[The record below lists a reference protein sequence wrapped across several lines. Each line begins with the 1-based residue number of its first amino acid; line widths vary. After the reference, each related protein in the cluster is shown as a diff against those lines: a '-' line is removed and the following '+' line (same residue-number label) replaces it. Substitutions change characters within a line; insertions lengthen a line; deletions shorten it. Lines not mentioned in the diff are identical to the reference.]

1 MSTFSGLNTAY
12 TALTAARRGL
22 DVIGQNVA
30 NANTPGYTRQRLET
44 SATAPLSSTGFSTGP
59 RIGQGVTVDGIAR
72 LGSLQLDARVRAT
85 TAVSG
90 FSAVRANAL
99 SALEVSL
106 NEPGDNGI
114 SASLDD
120 FWAAWQG
127 VSNKP
132 GDPAAAE
139 VLLNEA
145 ATVAGRISSGYLS
158 VANQFKDVRSDLS
171 SMADELNTAG
181 AQLAGLNGAIRSA
194 LSNGGSVNEL
204 LDQRNALASTVAAL
218 AGGTVREGADGMADI
233 LVGGNAFV
241 TGEVFRPV
249 EVAGG
254 QSLGSGDPARLVWSH
269 RPGDSVQLSSGEM
282 AGALSLLAPGADL
295 AKAAASYNS
304 LAEKLASTV
313 NAVHR
318 TGTAPGDGTPGTTTG
333 LDFFSFD
340 AGQPA
345 LSLHIIPTNAS
356 GIAAGNGTGGF
367 DGSIADK
374 ISQLG
379 TAAGSP
385 DKTWSAFVAGT
396 GAAAR
401 SEMQQAKLAGIAAS
415 SAVGLQLANSSV
427 DLDEENMNLLA
438 YQHAYQGAARVM
450 SAIDEMLDTLINR
463 TGIVGR

>member
-59 RIGQGVTVDGIAR
+59 RVGQGVTVDGIAR
-72 LGSLQLDARVRAT
+72 LGSMQLDARVRAT

-145 ATVAGRISSGYLS
+145 ATVASRISSGYLS
-158 VANQFKDVRSDLS
+158 VANQFKDVRSDLT

-181 AQLAGLNGAIRSA
+181 AQLASLNGAIRSA

-233 LVGGNAFV
+233 LVEGNAFV

-249 EVAGG
+249 EVTGG
-254 QSLGSGDPARLVWSH
+254 TALGDDPVRLVWSH
-269 RPGDSVQLSSGEM
+269 RKGDSVALSSGEM

-295 AKAAASYNS
+295 DKAAASYNA

-313 NAVHR
+313 NAVHS
-318 TGTAPGDGTPGTTTG
+318 TGTAPGDGTPGSTTG
-333 LDFFSFD
+333 LDFFGFD

-345 LSLHIIPTNAS
+345 LSLHIIPTSAS

-374 ISQLG
+374 ISQLS
-379 TAAGSP
+379 TSADSP
-385 DKTWSAFVAGT
+385 DKTWSAFVSGT

-401 SEMQQAKLAGIAAS
+401 SEMQQAKLAGVAAS

>member
-59 RIGQGVTVDGIAR
+59 RVGQGVTVDGIAR
-72 LGSLQLDARVRAT
+72 LGSMQLDARVRAT

-114 SASLDD
+114 SASLDN

-145 ATVAGRISSGYLS
+145 ATVASRISSGYLS
-158 VANQFKDVRSDLS
+158 VANQFKDVRSDLT

-181 AQLAGLNGAIRSA
+181 AQLASLNGAIRSA

-233 LVGGNAFV
+233 LVEGNAFV

-249 EVAGG
+249 EVTGG
-254 QSLGSGDPARLVWSH
+254 TALGDDPVRLVWSH
-269 RPGDSVQLSSGEM
+269 RKGDSVALSSGEM

-295 AKAAASYNS
+295 DKAAASYNA

-313 NAVHR
+313 NAVHS
-318 TGTAPGDGTPGTTTG
+318 TGTAPGDGTPGSTTG
-333 LDFFSFD
+333 LDFFGFD

-345 LSLHIIPTNAS
+345 LSLHIIPTSAS

-379 TAAGSP
+379 TSADSP
-385 DKTWSAFVAGT
+385 DKTWSAFVSGT

>member
-59 RIGQGVTVDGIAR
+59 RVGQGVTVDGIAR
-72 LGSLQLDARVRAT
+72 LGSMQLDARVRAT

-145 ATVAGRISSGYLS
+145 ATVASRISSGYLS
-158 VANQFKDVRSDLS
+158 VTNQFKDVRSDLS
-171 SMADELNTAG
+171 AMADELNTAG
-181 AQLAGLNGAIRSA
+181 AQLASINGAIRSA

-218 AGGTVREGADGMADI
+218 AGGTVREGDDGMVDV

-241 TGEVFRPV
+241 TAEVFRPV
-249 EVAGG
+249 EVVGG
-254 QSLGSGDPARLVWSH
+254 SALGGDPVQLVWSH
-269 RPGDSVQLSSGEM
+269 RRGDSVALSGGEM
-282 AGALSLLAPGADL
+282 AGALSILAPGADL

-318 TGTAPGDGTPGTTTG
+318 TGTAPGDGTTGSTTG

-345 LSLHIIPTNAS
+345 LSLHVIPVSAS

-379 TAAGSP
+379 TSEGSP
-385 DKTWSAFVAGT
+385 DKLWSAFVSGT

-401 SEMQQAKLAGIAAS
+401 SEMQQAKLA
-415 SAVGLQLANSSV
+415 
-427 DLDEENMNLLA
+427 
-438 YQHAYQGAARVM
+438 
-450 SAIDEMLDTLINR
+450 
-463 TGIVGR
+463 

>member
-12 TALTAARRGL
+12 SALTAARRGL

-44 SATAPLSSTGFSTGP
+44 SATSPLSSTGFTTGP
-59 RIGQGVTVDGIAR
+59 RVGQGVTVDGIAR

-99 SALEVSL
+99 SSLEVSL

-132 GDPAAAE
+132 GDEAAAE
-139 VLLNEA
+139 VLLKQA
-145 ATVAGRISSGYLS
+145 STVAGRISAGYQS
-158 VANQFKDVRSDLS
+158 VANQYKDVRQDLTA
-171 SMADELNTAG
+171 MADELNSAA
-181 AQLAGLNGAIRSA
+181 AQVAGLNGAIRSA
-194 LSNGGSVNEL
+194 LANGGSVNEL
-204 LDQRNALASTVAAL
+204 MDQRSALATTAAAL
-218 AGGTVREGADGMADI
+218 AGGTVREGADGMVDI
-233 LVGGNAFV
+233 IVGGNAMV
-241 TGEVFRPV
+241 AGEVFRPV
-249 EVAGG
+249 EVSGG
-254 QSLGSGDPARLVWSH
+254 SSLGSDPVQVVWSH
-269 RPGDSVQLSSGEM
+269 RRGDSVALSGGEM

-295 AKAAASYNS
+295 EKAAESYNL
-304 LAEKLASTV
+304 LAEKLAATV
-313 NAVHR
+313 NTVHR
-318 TGTAPGDGTPGTTTG
+318 SGTAADGKTG
-333 LDFFSFD
+333 LDFFAFD
-340 AGQPA
+340 AGAKA
-345 LSLHIIPTNAS
+345 LGLQVVPKNAG
-356 GIAAGNGTGGF
+356 GIAASAGGAAGAL
-367 DGSIADK
+367 DGSVADA

-379 TAAGSP
+379 SGSGSP
-385 DKTWSAFVAGT
+385 DKMWSGFVAAM
-396 GAAAR
+396 GAASR
-401 SEMQQAKLAGIAAS
+401 SEMQQAKLAGVAAS
-415 SAVGLQLANSSV
+415 SAAGLQLANSAV

-438 YQHAYQGAARVM
+438 YQHAYQGASRVM

>member
-59 RIGQGVTVDGIAR
+59 RVGQGVTVDGIAR
-72 LGSLQLDARVRAT
+72 LGSMQLDARVRAT

-114 SASLDD
+114 SASLDG

-145 ATVAGRISSGYLS
+145 ATVASRISSGYLS
-158 VANQFKDVRSDLS
+158 VIHQFKDVRSDLS
-171 SMADELNTAG
+171 AMADELNTAG
-181 AQLAGLNGAIRSA
+181 AQLASINGAIRSA

-218 AGGTVREGADGMADI
+218 AGGTVREGADGMVDV

-241 TGEVFRPV
+241 TAETFRPV
-249 EVAGG
+249 EVVGSSA
-254 QSLGSGDPARLVWSH
+254 LGGDPVQLVWSH
-269 RPGDSVQLSSGEM
+269 RRGDSVALSGGEM
-282 AGALSLLAPGADL
+282 AGALSILAPGADL
-295 AKAAASYNS
+295 TKAAASYNA

-313 NAVHR
+313 NAVHS
-318 TGTAPGDGTPGTTTG
+318 TGTAPGDGTPGSTTG

-345 LSLHIIPTNAS
+345 LSLHVIPTSAS

-367 DGSIADK
+367 DGSVADK

-379 TAAGSP
+379 TSEGSP
-385 DKTWSAFVAGT
+385 DKAWSAFVSGT

-401 SEMQQAKLAGIAAS
+401 SEMQQAKLAGVAAS

>member
-44 SATAPLSSTGFSTGP
+44 SALSPLASTGFSTGP
-59 RIGQGVTVDGIAR
+59 RVGQGVTVDGIAR

-106 NEPGDNGI
+106 NEPGGKGL

-132 GDPAAAE
+132 GDAAAAE
-139 VLLNEA
+139 VLLSEA
-145 ATVAGRISSGYLS
+145 TTVAGRISSGYQS
-158 VANQFKDVRSDLS
+158 VANQFKDVRQDLS
-171 SMADELNTAG
+171 AMADELNSAA

-194 LSNGGSVNEL
+194 LSNGGAVNEL
-204 LDQRNALASTVAAL
+204 MDQRSVLATTVAAL
-218 AGGTVREGADGMADI
+218 AGGTVREGADGMVDV
-233 LVGGNAFV
+233 LVEGNAIV

-249 EVAGG
+249 EVTGG
-254 QSLGSGDPARLVWSH
+254 TALGGDPVQLVWSH
-269 RPGDSVQLSSGEM
+269 RRGDSVALSSGEM

-295 AKAAASYNS
+295 AKAAASYNA

-313 NAVHR
+313 NTVHR
-318 TGTAPGDGTPGTTTG
+318 TGSTTAGATG
-333 LDFFSFD
+333 LDFFRLD
-340 AGQPA
+340 PGQPA
-345 LSLHIIPTNAS
+345 LGLQVVPRDAS
-356 GIAAGNGTGGF
+356 GIAAGKGDGAL
-367 DGSIADK
+367 DGSIADA

-379 TAAGSP
+379 SGPDSP
-385 DKTWSAFVAGT
+385 DAMWSGFVAGT

-401 SEMQQAKLAGIAAS
+401 SELQQAKLAGVAAS

-438 YQHAYQGAARVM
+438 YQHAYQGASRVM

>member
-22 DVIGQNVA
+22 DVVGQNVA

-44 SATAPLSSTGFSTGP
+44 SATGPLASMGSTTP

-85 TAVSG
+85 TAMSG

-106 NEPGDNGI
+106 NEPGANGI

-120 FWAAWQG
+120 FWASWQG
-127 VSNKP
+127 VANKP
-132 GDPAAAE
+132 GDEGASE
-139 VLLNEA
+139 VLLTQA
-145 ATVAGRISSGYLS
+145 ATVSSRIATGYQS
-158 VANQFKDVRSDLS
+158 VATQFTDVRSDLS
-171 SMADELNTAG
+171 AMADELNAAA
-181 AQLAGLNGAIRSA
+181 AQIANLNGAIRLSLSGGGSANELMDQRSA
-194 LSNGGSVNEL
+194 L
-204 LDQRNALASTVAAL
+204 ATTVAAL
-218 AGGTVREGADGMADI
+218 TGATVREAGDGTVDI
-233 LVGGNAFV
+233 LVGGNAMV
-241 TGEVFRPV
+241 TGDIFRPV
-249 EVAGG
+249 EVIGG
-254 QSLGSGDPARLVWSH
+254 HALEEDPAQLVWSH
-269 RPGDSVQLSSGEM
+269 RKGDPVPLSGGEM
-282 AGALSLLAPGADL
+282 AGALSLLATGSDL
-295 AKAAASYNS
+295 RKAADSYNQ
-304 LAEKLASTV
+304 LAEKLATTV
-313 NAVHR
+313 NGEHR
-318 TGTAPGDGTPGTTTG
+318 KGSTTEGKTN

-340 AGQPA
+340 AGPKA
-345 LSLHIIPTNAS
+345 LNLQIVPKDAS
-356 GIAAGNGTGGF
+356 GIAASSTGGGTGDL
-367 DGSIADK
+367 DGSMADT

-379 TAAGSP
+379 KAAGSP
-385 DKTWSAFVAGT
+385 DKIWSGFVAGT

-401 SEMQQAKLAGIAAS
+401 SELQQAKLAGVAAS
-415 SAVGLQLANSSV
+415 SAAGMQLANSSV

>member
-59 RIGQGVTVDGIAR
+59 RVGQGVTVDGIAR
-72 LGSLQLDARVRAT
+72 LGSMQLDARVRAT

-120 FWAAWQG
+120 FWSAWQG

-145 ATVAGRISSGYLS
+145 ATVASRISSGYLS
-158 VANQFKDVRSDLS
+158 VANQFKDVRSDLT

-218 AGGTVREGADGMADI
+218 AGGTVREGADGMVDI
-233 LVGGNAFV
+233 LVDGNAFV

-254 QSLGSGDPARLVWSH
+254 TALGGDPVRVVWSH
-269 RPGDSVQLSSGEM
+269 RPGDSVALSSGEM

-295 AKAAASYNS
+295 DKAAASYNL

-318 TGTAPGDGTPGTTTG
+318 TGTAPGDGTPGSTTG
-333 LDFFSFD
+333 LDFFGLD

-345 LSLHIIPTNAS
+345 LSLHIIPTSAS

-379 TAAGSP
+379 TSADSP
-385 DKTWSAFVAGT
+385 DKMWSAFVSGT

-401 SEMQQAKLAGIAAS
+401 SELQQAKLAGVAAS

>member
-59 RIGQGVTVDGIAR
+59 RVGQGVTVDGIAR
-72 LGSLQLDARVRAT
+72 LGSMQLDARVRAT

-145 ATVAGRISSGYLS
+145 ATVASRISSGYLS
-158 VANQFKDVRSDLS
+158 VANQFKDVRSDLT

-181 AQLAGLNGAIRSA
+181 AQLASLNGAIRSA

-233 LVGGNAFV
+233 LVEGNAFV

-249 EVAGG
+249 EVTGG
-254 QSLGSGDPARLVWSH
+254 TALGDDPVRLVWSH
-269 RPGDSVQLSSGEM
+269 RKGDSVALSSGEM

-295 AKAAASYNS
+295 DKAAASYNA

-313 NAVHR
+313 NAVHS
-318 TGTAPGDGTPGTTTG
+318 TGTAPGDGTPGSTTG
-333 LDFFSFD
+333 LDFFGFD

-345 LSLHIIPTNAS
+345 LSLHIIPTSAS

-379 TAAGSP
+379 TSADSP
-385 DKTWSAFVAGT
+385 DKTWSAFVSGT

-401 SEMQQAKLAGIAAS
+401 SEMQQAKLAGVAAS